1 LRVAIAGCG
10 PKGLYALERLLGH
23 AAELPATALRM
34 EVDVFEP
41 HPAAGAGANYD
52 PAQPEYLRMNFAA
65 DQLDM
70 WWPGGGVVPAA
81 ERRSFEAWRAK
92 LGGGVDEYPPRAEVG
107 RYLSEGLAA
116 VLRHAPAKVDVQMH
130 RAAVDELTPAGR
142 QWLVES
148 AGSARAYDEVLIC
161 TGHQSPAP
169 TARPESV
176 PAGGVVAIRGFALTF
191 IDAALALTEGRGG
204 RFEATDHA
212 YRLKYLPGPAEPAA
226 ILPFS
231 RTGRP
236 LLAKPGRAIEARVPA
251 LRRIAAEGR
260 ARIACLEGVVDLH
273 GDLLPILIATT
284 CAALAA
290 ASGRDDHERLR
301 VQIGRRFAEAAGG
314 VQEAGEP
321 EPAEAIAESLAVGNG
336 SALPGVP
343 WALGHTWRALYP
355 ALVSRLGGDGLAA
368 RDWPAFLR
376 LSAEMER
383 VAFGPPPLNA
393 AKLLA
398 LIEAGRVDLAHVRGG
413 RLVGEEG
420 HLSLRS
426 EHGEQ
431 PVDAVLDAVL
441 PAPGALGHPGLLARL
456 ISAGHVRIAPGRR
469 GLEVTADAACRG
481 AAPGLSAIGRPTE
494 DSVIGNDT
502 LSRALHPHADRWAR
516 RVAQRCHDDSIAA
529 ARRRL
534 WTPA

>member
-1 LRVAIAGCG
+1 
-10 PKGLYALERLLGH
+10 
-23 AAELPATALRM
+23 
-34 EVDVFEP
+34 
-41 HPAAGAGANYD
+41 
-52 PAQPEYLRMNFAA
+52 
-65 DQLDM
+65 
-70 WWPGGGVVPAA
+70 
-81 ERRSFEAWRAK
+81 
-92 LGGGVDEYPPRAEVG
+92 
-107 RYLSEGLAA
+107 
-116 VLRHAPAKVDVQMH
+116 
-130 RAAVDELTPAGR
+130 
-142 QWLVES
+142 
-148 AGSARAYDEVLIC
+148 
-161 TGHQSPAP
+161 
-169 TARPESV
+169 
-176 PAGGVVAIRGFALTF
+176 
-191 IDAALALTEGRGG
+191 
-204 RFEATDHA
+204 
-212 YRLKYLPGPAEPAA
+212 
-226 ILPFS
+226 
-231 RTGRP
+231 
-236 LLAKPGRAIEARVPA
+236 
-251 LRRIAAEGR
+251 
-260 ARIACLEGVVDLH
+260 
-273 GDLLPILIATT
+273 
-284 CAALAA
+284 
-290 ASGRDDHERLR
+290 
-301 VQIGRRFAEAAGG
+301 
-314 VQEAGEP
+314 
-321 EPAEAIAESLAVGNG
+321 
-336 SALPGVP
+336 
-343 WALGHTWRALYP
+343 LGHTWRALYP